1 MSAQPSQTPGTGLRA
16 EDFSS
21 GRVSTAHDRLF
32 TRYAWDAGVAIGRYL
47 AGLKRGVILGSRCP
61 KCDRIVVPVRSYCE
75 RCFSA
80 RLDEVP
86 LSDRGTVNTFSITYV
101 RWDMKRLEKPLI
113 PAVIEIEGASPCCGI
128 LHILDPDLD
137 PKTVKVGMRV
147 KAVWKGPRSREGAI
161 TDIRHF
167 TRVEAPAEGGGAA

>member
-1 MSAQPSQTPGTGLRA
+1 MSQPSQTPGTALRA

-21 GRVSTAHDRLF
+21 GRVITVRDRLF

-47 AGLKRGVILGSRCP
+47 AGLRRGVILGSRCP
-61 KCDRIVVPVRSYCE
+61 KCDRTVVPVRSFCE

-80 RLDEVP
+80 LVDEVP
-86 LSDRGTVNTFSITYV
+86 LTDRGTVNTFSVTYV
-101 RWDMKRLEKPLI
+101 TWDMKKLEKPLI
-113 PAVIEIEGASPCCGI
+113 PAVIEIEGASKGCGI
-128 LHILDPDLD
+128 LHLLDPDLD

-147 KAVWKGPRSREGAI
+147 RAVWKGTRSREGAI

-167 TRVEAPAEGGGAA
+167 ARLEEGAGA